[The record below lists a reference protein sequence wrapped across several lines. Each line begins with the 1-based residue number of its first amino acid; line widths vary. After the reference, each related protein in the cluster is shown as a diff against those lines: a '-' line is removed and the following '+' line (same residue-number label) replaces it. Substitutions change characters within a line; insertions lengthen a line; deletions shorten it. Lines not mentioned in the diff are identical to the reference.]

1 MHQPTRLGQMNTL
14 TVLSETESSY
24 ELGCDY
30 YDPDA
35 ISSRQYNSV
44 FLDKADRRKGGATMI
59 TLDVGDSVEVF
70 ITMGTDAELQATTHK
85 PLAFVGECAFLKVL
99 SISKFGAFLDWGL
112 NSDLLL
118 PISEQL
124 FTLREGSSYV
134 VYIHIDD
141 QHGRVIASTKLHHF
155 LDEQADAYLSKGKA
169 VDLLIANNSELG
181 FKAVIDNRYLGLI
194 YHHELA
200 TPLRFGSRMKGWVK
214 EIRGDG
220 KIDLSINTFDKETRS
235 ELEAQI
241 LEDLEANGGRLDL
254 SDKSPPDRIHAAFK
268 VSKNNFKRALSN
280 LYKQRLITIAPDH
293 IMLTAASED

>member
-1 MHQPTRLGQMNTL
+1 MHTPTRLGQMNTL
-14 TVLSETESSY
+14 TVIAETENTY

-35 ISSRQYNSV
+35 MSSRQYNSV
-44 FLDKADRRKGGATMI
+44 FLDKTDRNKGRDTQVELA
-59 TLDVGDSVEVF
+59 VGDSVDVF
-70 ITMGTDAELQATTHK
+70 VFMGTDAELQATTHTPK
-85 PLAFVGECAFLKVL
+85 AFVGECAHLKV
-99 SISKFGAFLDWGL
+99 IEVNKFGAFLDWGL

-141 QHGRVIASTKLHHF
+141 KQGRVIASTKLHHF
-155 LDEQADAYLSKGKA
+155 LDEQADAYIQKGKA

-200 TPLRFGSRMKGWVK
+200 SPLRFGTRMKGWVK
-214 EIRGDG
+214 AIRDDG
-220 KIDLSINTFDKETRS
+220 KIDLSINTLDKETRS
-235 ELEAQI
+235 ELEAHI
-241 LEDLEANGGRLDL
+241 LDELENNGGRLNL
-254 SDKSPPDRIHAAFK
+254 SDKSPPDQIHAAFK

-293 IMLTAASED
+293 ILRVAETTP